1 MGKSLKG
8 KELGTGISQSKNGL
22 YSGRVTDANGKRIQ
36 KNFSKLQDC
45 KKWIA
50 EMQYQKLHGNVL
62 KSDNPTVKA
71 WYEYWINKFKRNV
84 VKESTQNQRKR
95 EWENHILPV
104 IGDMIIKDVKPLH
117 CLEVLSIMAEKGLS
131 NGTIQGVRVTMH
143 DAFEYA
149 VENEIIPSNPVTKKV
164 TAKGTTKKKR
174 RALTKKEQN
183 DFLEHMKNR
192 SAYNLFAFALQTG
205 LRIGELLALTWD
217 DVDFNNQILHVTKT
231 ITVDSNMK
239 TIIGSPKTKSSIRDI
254 PLTKEAI
261 RLLLDQKEKNSS
273 LKIVSMENRNCIF
286 LSRNGRIS
294 VKENYYNTI
303 QNYCKKYNV
312 EKFSVHTLRH
322 TFATRCIEAGMKPK
336 TLQKILGHSSIVTT
350 MDMYVDVMEEEK
362 ISEMERVEKYLSA
375 I

>member
-8 KELGTGISQSKNGL
+8 KELGTGISQAKNGL

-45 KKWIA
+45 KKWVA

-62 KSDNPTVKA
+62 KSGNPTVKA
-71 WYEYWINKFKRNV
+71 WYEYWIYKFKRNV

-95 EWENHILPV
+95 EWEYYILPV

-117 CLEVLSIMAEKGLS
+117 CLEVLSTMAERGLS
-131 NGTIQGVRVTMH
+131 NGTIQGVRATMH

-149 VENEIIPSNPVTKKV
+149 AENEIILSNPVTKKV
-164 TAKGTTKKKR
+164 TVKGTAKKKR
-174 RALTKKEQN
+174 RSLTKKEQN
-183 DFLEHMKNR
+183 DFLERMKKR
-192 SAYNLFAFALQTG
+192 SSYNVFAVALQTG

-217 DVDFNNQILHVTKT
+217 DVDFDNKILHVTKT

-239 TIIGSPKTKSSIRDI
+239 TIIGPPKTKSSIRDI
-254 PLTKEAI
+254 PLTREAI

-273 LKIVSMENRNCIF
+273 LKIVSIENRNCIF
-286 LSRNGRIS
+286 LNRNGS
-294 VKENYYNTI
+294 VSSKECYYSTI

-312 EKFSVHTLRH
+312 ESFSVHTLRH

-350 MDMYVDVMEEEK
+350 MDMYVDVMEDEK
-362 ISEMERVEKYLSA
+362 MNEMERVEKYLSA